1 MNIEEFKNIITAFQP
16 RLHAF
21 ANSILRD
28 EFASEDIVQDVF
40 CFVWE
45 NRSKLNSINNI
56 EAYIVHILK
65 CRCIDYLRKHKKEVV
80 EEEILNLDYS
90 EIKEDSEERYNK
102 LLELISQLPEN
113 QQQLLHQKYFKNK
126 KIKEISQETGLS
138 EGNIRTSLSR
148 AYSKLRELITKTKI

>member
-1 MNIEEFKNIITAFQP
+1 MNIEEFKKIITAYQP

-65 CRCIDYLRKHKKEVV
+65 CRCIDYLRKHKKEVS

-113 QQQLLHQKYFKNK
+113 QQELLHQKYFKNK

>member
-126 KIKEISQETGLS
+126 KIKEISQEIGLS

>member
-80 EEEILNLDYS
+80 GEEILNLDYS
-90 EIKEDSEERYNK
+90 EIKK
-102 LLELISQLPEN
+102 IA
-113 QQQLLHQKYFKNK
+113 K
-126 KIKEISQETGLS
+126 KG
-138 EGNIRTSLSR
+138 
-148 AYSKLRELITKTKI
+148 ITNS

>member
-1 MNIEEFKNIITAFQP
+1 MKIEEFKKIITAYQP

-21 ANSILRD
+21 ANSILKD
-28 EFASEDIVQDVF
+28 DFASEDIVQDVF

-65 CRCIDYLRKHKKEVV
+65 CRCIDYLRKRKKEVV
-80 EEEILNLDYS
+80 EDEILNLDYS
-90 EIKEDSEERYNK
+90 EIKEDSEERYNR
-102 LLELISQLPEN
+102 LLELMSQLPEN
-113 QQQLLHQKYFKNK
+113 QQELLRQKYFNNK
-126 KIKEISQETGLS
+126 RIREISKETGMS

-148 AYSKLRELITKTKI
+148 AYAKLRDLISKTKI

>member
-1 MNIEEFKNIITAFQP
+1 MNIEEFKKIITAYQP

-65 CRCIDYLRKHKKEVV
+65 CRCIDYLRKHKKEVS

>member
-80 EEEILNLDYS
+80 GEEILNLDYS

-126 KIKEISQETGLS
+126 RIREISKETGMS
-138 EGNIRTSLSR
+138 EANIRTSLSR
-148 AYSKLRELITKTKI
+148 AYSKLRDLISKTKI

>member
-1 MNIEEFKNIITAFQP
+1 MNIEEFKKIITAYQP

-21 ANSILRD
+21 ANSILKD
-28 EFASEDIVQDVF
+28 DFASEDILQDVF
-40 CFVWE
+40 CFLWE
-45 NRSKLNSINNI
+45 KHSKLNSINNI

-102 LLELISQLPEN
+102 LL
-113 QQQLLHQKYFKNK
+113 
-126 KIKEISQETGLS
+126 
-138 EGNIRTSLSR
+138 
-148 AYSKLRELITKTKI
+148 

>member
-1 MNIEEFKNIITAFQP
+1 MKIEEFKQIITTFQP

-21 ANSILRD
+21 ANSILRN

-45 NRSKLNSINNI
+45 NRSKLDSINNT

-65 CRCIDYLRKHKKEVV
+65 CRCIDYLRKHKKEVL
-80 EEEILNLDYS
+80 EEEISNLDYR

-113 QQQLLHQKYFKNK
+113 QQELLHQKYFKNK

-148 AYSKLRELITKTKI
+148 AYSKLKDLIAKPKI